1 MKRYSLMDELNSY
14 FYLIQNII
22 PSKLLVFL
30 LLLIKDH
37 KISLICQ
44 LAMIKLLVGR
54 ITHVE
59 PHITESASI
68 RDLVFGFGD
77 GINTS
82 LGIVA
87 GVGGAVIA
95 ADVVILAALIGMFT
109 GAKAMAVQNYLAV
122 KSQREILESEI
133 KREEFEIEN
142 MPDRER
148 QEIEQVYRDKGFEGK
163 ELEMVVDKIT
173 SNKDVW
179 LKTMLTEELGLN
191 LDIIGSP
198 LKGALVMFGAFLLGG
213 ILPILPYFVVKA
225 GLISSVTAIVV
236 AIVMS
241 IVSSF
246 VVGALK
252 AKLAKKNWIKGGI
265 EMAGLGTGVAL
276 VGYGIG
282 SELASTGIVN
292 IPSAG

>member
-1 MKRYSLMDELNSY
+1 MG
-14 FYLIQNII
+14 
-22 PSKLLVFL
+22 
-30 LLLIKDH
+30 
-37 KISLICQ
+37 ISLISQ
-44 LAMIKLLVGR
+44 VNILVIMNER

-59 PHITESASI
+59 PHIKESASI

-87 GVGGAVIA
+87 GVGGAVIGP
-95 ADVVILAALIGMFT
+95 DVVILAALIGMFT

-133 KREEFEIEN
+133 KREEFEIKN
-142 MPDRER
+142 MPECER
-148 QEIEQVYRDKGFEGK
+148 QEIEQVYREKGFTGDDLK
-163 ELEMVVDKIT
+163 MVVDKIT

-191 LDIIGSP
+191 LEILGSP

-225 GLISSVTAIVV
+225 GIISSIIAIGI

-241 IVSSF
+241 VASSF

-252 AKLAKKNWIKGGI
+252 ARLAKKNWIKGGI
-265 EMAGLGTGVAL
+265 EMAGLGTGIAL

-282 SELASTGIVN
+282 AEVARLGVVN
-292 IPSAG
+292 IPS